1 MKTPRISSQIIHVLA
16 MLTGMWDQTTG
27 KICLII
33 SSNSQ
38 YSRRNALVKGTFF
51 EPKSFL
57 FNLSHS
63 RSCLC
68 PQLLFIV
75 SQFLSSFAA
84 LGFLFW
90 LFICFPVCVPACTHL
105 RKPLLRS
112 FLSHKQDT
120 RNFADVTTT

>member
-1 MKTPRISSQIIHVLA
+1 MKTARISSQIIHVLA
-16 MLTGMWDQTTG
+16 MLRGMWNQTTG
-27 KICLII
+27 IICLIR

-63 RSCLC
+63 LSCLC
-68 PQLLFIV
+68 PQLFLIA

-90 LFICFPVCVPACTHL
+90 LFVCFPCVFLPSHIYVV
-105 RKPLLRS
+105 PLLRS

-120 RNFADVTTT
+120 RNCADVTTT